1 MRPSSAS
8 RFSTADEGEEEPYS
22 TSALV
27 TVDEGEK
34 ARELEELKYS
44 VFHAWRDVALYE
56 SDSDSS
62 FDFESRSSLSDGDD
76 FVPSVGADV
85 SPSLGGKDRGAAGP
99 APVDQ
104 STVNTLKV
112 RYDDEGNVIMDHAA
126 FSPGPDVCCSPALD
140 IQSPGV
146 QTLSPPPCNPPTAG
160 PVMEGT
166 LEEEEEAARRLSL
179 REQHGALRQG
189 PQGEEAGEV
198 TSLISGA
205 SAAFSR
211 VGSARRQGS
220 AGKSPLGQ
228 AGPSSLPGPGM
239 TQPTGPASTRLAPAA
254 MQHAKAAKQA
264 HKTRP
269 AQHTPESVAAPPE
282 AARPKLGK
290 LGRAS
295 RINDDSLKVKF
306 QSKEPAALMSDYKVG
321 SDARQ
326 AEAAEREDTN
336 VNWFRGFIP
345 APIST
350 EDLEQRDAE
359 KLARLRAALR
369 GEDDGDSTA
378 LLSDQADSKEFGMSE
393 SDEEAEDDME
403 DDYLIAGSGSR
414 GSSRPGSA
422 ASAQRRAARGG
433 ELAITVSAVG
443 SHPPELDTPPSGSES
458 GQLSSSRLEVAPSLE
473 SSQESL
479 APSRHPA
486 SDARWQLE
494 PPPTPSPEPTTLP
507 GMRSG
512 PLLMQMQIP
521 REAEGLSEEDS
532 TRSFPLVSD
541 MSELPDAKQVAFEE
555 EDLDEERKR
564 ELAEALPMRTNTR
577 VELALYFVLTFLL
590 DTQRLSRAL
599 ARYFLVLASV
609 VFKSMGG
616 IRRTLDMLQKANQRN
631 RHTMHFLWETR
642 VRGRN
647 ANWVFQEMESEAA
660 RKSELKLASLATE
673 GAFQVESTHMDS
685 LLLQMGYVL
694 IFFGWGVLMM
704 YLLTYSVAI
713 ADTMGKDEETA
724 VLGNWVVF
732 LIIDQ
737 FGIHVVKTLCIKV
750 LVQKIMTKLQERA
763 KGEAG
768 LVTWYEMYIM
778 TNLQTKYTL
787 AGDELDT
794 TGAMYDSGGATMMG
808 MDLFTA
814 QIVEEFNEAKRKPRE
829 KKGEAVDDILLGAK
843 PALERRRIMA
853 LKIKC
858 FAQMV
863 RLKEELQDVH
873 TTERLFST
881 LGLSLT
887 SLQLCIPMDELREMS
902 LAHRERSGRPSSA
915 GGMREGSMLDTM
927 GDKTSAGAM
936 KQSRFKGS
944 VSVDRSNL
952 AAQRKLLMRCNKQNA
967 ENIKGSKIK
976 DGDTCVERLMGTA
989 LVLAY
994 LDVYRVIS
1002 PAQLELQREKARPR
1016 DWALRASCLALGGC
1030 GQPRALLLHWGRLA
1044 ARDSESMSEEELRQ
1058 KKRDENRQFLQLVAA
1073 SHPYVAIYYGRFT
1086 DTFSRAQRGLVLASS
1101 MLVMLFTTLYFS
1113 WNKGNNCCN
1122 SFKEWLGCEVG
1133 GTECWSYTT
1142 CQELYTAQEDKNFP
1156 RWMYSPPDSEATS
1169 TWNDPDDWVCTAFPS
1184 DTIMDKVYVM
1194 VYTLVMQL
1202 PPVLLLT
1209 TIFTL
1214 GNTPVIPAFWS
1225 KSKKYKKLMRGT
1237 QYVPDKG
1244 LNQRMWATILAVERY
1259 KRLPFGWTINPEDL
1273 PSEQRTLEEVAMQ
1286 WVNANIKR
1294 LRVPQRVVDEA
1305 AEVANQLVDGWITD

>member
-1 MRPSSAS
+1 TAWTWSAFEEERMEKMQKTNVRLVRNVRETRLAQKEEMVRATLHRKVRPGSLLASHLKMRPSSAS

-564 ELAEALPMRTNTR
+564 ELAEALPMRTAECAPSSNPSLPFPPL
-577 VELALYFVLTFLL
+577 LA
-590 DTQRLSRAL
+590 QGAL
-599 ARYFLVLASV
+599 CPR
-609 VFKSMGG
+609 
-616 IRRTLDMLQKANQRN
+616 
-631 RHTMHFLWETR
+631 FLW
-642 VRGRN
+642 
-647 ANWVFQEMESEAA
+647 
-660 RKSELKLASLATE
+660 L
-673 GAFQVESTHMDS
+673 D
-685 LLLQMGYVL
+685 
-694 IFFGWGVLMM
+694 
-704 YLLTYSVAI
+704 
-713 ADTMGKDEETA
+713 
-724 VLGNWVVF
+724 LGNSPAASKQVPGSRHADKALRQARELGTV
-732 LIIDQ
+732 
-737 FGIHVVKTLCIKV
+737 GGRC
-750 LVQKIMTKLQERA
+750 QK
-763 KGEAG
+763 
-768 LVTWYEMYIM
+768 
-778 TNLQTKYTL
+778 QTSHK
-787 AGDELDT
+787 
-794 TGAMYDSGGATMMG
+794 
-808 MDLFTA
+808 FTA

-1044 ARDSESMSEEELRQ
+1044 ARDSVR
-1058 KKRDENRQFLQLVAA
+1058 
-1073 SHPYVAIYYGRFT
+1073 
-1086 DTFSRAQRGLVLASS
+1086 
-1101 MLVMLFTTLYFS
+1101 
-1113 WNKGNNCCN
+1113 
-1122 SFKEWLGCEVG
+1122 
-1133 GTECWSYTT
+1133 
-1142 CQELYTAQEDKNFP
+1142 
-1156 RWMYSPPDSEATS
+1156 
-1169 TWNDPDDWVCTAFPS
+1169 
-1184 DTIMDKVYVM
+1184 
-1194 VYTLVMQL
+1194 
-1202 PPVLLLT
+1202 
-1209 TIFTL
+1209 
-1214 GNTPVIPAFWS
+1214 
-1225 KSKKYKKLMRGT
+1225 
-1237 QYVPDKG
+1237 
-1244 LNQRMWATILAVERY
+1244 
-1259 KRLPFGWTINPEDL
+1259 
-1273 PSEQRTLEEVAMQ
+1273 
-1286 WVNANIKR
+1286 
-1294 LRVPQRVVDEA
+1294 
-1305 AEVANQLVDGWITD
+1305 